1 MAPFDRSHTSSILGQ
16 RQGKMTYPL
25 VNPLIATLK
34 PHGWAVTF
42 GTATRGLGRAKAV
55 LAVPNVTAHPSAA
68 SAPTSYYSTW
78 HYNCHWSLKGPHC
91 KAWASRNA
99 AVHLFVCSFVRRLS
113 SLDWNAYWPHSG
125 RATMQGCPIFHPP
138 WKLPPV
144 KLSYVRELTRAVA
157 SFQQNLGGRPLPS
170 HLLPFPSPFSL
181 PP

>member
-78 HYNCHWSLKGPHC
+78 HYNCHWSLKGPRC
-91 KAWASRNA
+91 KAWALRNA
-99 AVHLFVCSFVRRLS
+99 AVHLSVCSFVRRLS
-113 SLDWNAYWPHSG
+113 SLDWTRIGLTAD
-125 RATMQGCPIFHPP
+125 APP
-138 WKLPPV
+138 CKGVPYFIP
-144 KLSYVRELTRAVA
+144 REN
-157 SFQQNLGGRPLPS
+157 FRP
-170 HLLPFPSPFSL
+170 
-181 PP
+181 